1 MSPRLIR
8 YYGITVM
15 IILALLI
22 VEALCSQH
30 AHAKE
35 RFTYDINVLSANVAR
50 AVMIYKPDTHGTQDV
65 LKLFGTLETKDNWD
79 RIYSVHHKVASII
92 APNDFP
98 ILSEMEL
105 DKNKKKKF
113 YTLYFGPEGIAGL
126 KRAEGKKEKL
136 ISEQTALRTHDLLSW
151 VNYLR
156 TFELKLGKP
165 FNFRIFSGN
174 RFYKVTAVPTKIED
188 VWVRSGLI
196 PAYKIEASISSFRK
210 RKKFNKKAEVW
221 IGADEEKLPLQM
233 IFNLTLG
240 EIRVILTDIK

>member
-1 MSPRLIR
+1 MSPTFIR
-8 YYGITVM
+8 YYSFVVITVL
-15 IILALLI
+15 ILVVI
-22 VEALCSQH
+22 EALCCRH
-30 AHAKE
+30 VAAKE
-35 RFTYDINVLSANVAR
+35 MFVYDINVLNAKA
-50 AVMIYKPDTHGTQDV
+50 ATAIMTYKHDNYKDKKV
-65 LKLFGTLETKDNWD
+65 LKLFGILETKGNWKE
-79 RIYSVHHKVASII
+79 IYPLYDQMVSIVDKN
-92 APNDFP
+92 AFP
-98 ILSEMEL
+98 IQSSM
-105 DKNKKKKF
+105 DFNRRKKKQVF
-113 YTLYFGPEGIAGL
+113 SLSFGSRRIKGTKKVDDQKE
-126 KRAEGKKEKL
+126 RA
-136 ISEQTALRTHDLLSW
+136 ILRRMSVPTHDLLSW

-221 IGADEEKLPLQM
+221 ISADEEKLPLQM